1 MRTMGRIRKTESGKI
16 IGEIYLSEYDDGKTP
31 LERIA
36 NPPLELMKRLRE
48 KALELKA
55 KKK

>member
-1 MRTMGRIRKTESGKI
+1 MRTIIKIQKTESGKI
-16 IGEIYLSEYDDGKTP
+16 YGVIHARVPDDGITP

-36 NPPLELMKRLRE
+36 NPPLEQLKRLRE